1 MPNEKFKSA
10 YEKIKGYLGKS
21 LTAENT
27 DEITDLSKELDTMK
41 ESMEKE
47 EKDHTETKNK
57 LVDYVK
63 STSFKVDEKTEDPLD
78 DSPKTMREAE
88 EIAMKKL
95 LDNRKKKDKE
105 KEN

>member
-27 DEITDLSKELDTMK
+27 DEITDLSKDLEVMK

-47 EKDHTETKNK
+47 EKEHTDTKNK

-63 STSFKVDEKTEDPLD
+63 STSFKADDKSDDPVD
-78 DSPKTMREAE
+78 DSPKTMGEAE
-88 EIAMKKL
+88 EVAMKKL
-95 LDNRKKKDKE
+95 LEKRKNKKGE
-105 KEN
+105 K

>member
-27 DEITDLSKELDTMK
+27 DEITELGKDLDLMK

-63 STSFKVDEKTEDPLD
+63 STSFKADDKPDDIVD
-78 DSPKTMREAE
+78 DSPKTMGEAE

-95 LDNRKKKDKE
+95 LEIRKNKKGE
-105 KEN
+105 K